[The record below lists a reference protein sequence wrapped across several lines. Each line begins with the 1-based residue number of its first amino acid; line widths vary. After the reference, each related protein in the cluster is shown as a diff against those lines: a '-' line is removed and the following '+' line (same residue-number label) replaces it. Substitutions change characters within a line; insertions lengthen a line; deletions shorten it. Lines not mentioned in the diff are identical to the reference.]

1 MANFEVVNSG
11 FNDYFRT
18 IQKRVHELLDPLS
31 QQQLWTKPYTYGN
44 SIGNLILHL
53 AGNLNYY
60 IGARMGETGYV
71 RDRDLEF
78 RDSGKA
84 KEELLRKF
92 DQAMEVV
99 VQTVSNQS
107 ATDWAAPYMAER
119 TQMHDRFS
127 MVLNCA
133 AHANHHIGQIIYLQR
148 ELLGAS

>member
-1 MANFEVVNSG
+1 M
-11 FNDYFRT
+11 
-18 IQKRVHELLDPLS
+18 QKRVHELVGPLS

-53 AGNLNYY
+53 TGNLNYY

-92 DQAMEVV
+92 DRAIEVV
-99 VQTVSNQS
+99 VQTVSKQS
-107 ATDWAAPYMAER
+107 ATDWAAPYTAER

-133 AHANHHIGQIIYLQR
+133 AHANHHVGQIIYLQR